1 MDTAAKIEDLAGHK
15 IISAQSSL
23 DSFCISLDKGVGFLL
38 TPNNANGNIET
49 KIVNTDEL
57 PQLNEAVCAVDWSWI
72 CGSQITSV
80 KISSNQV
87 AFQLSPA
94 GPLKIGTGSWQNKP
108 YLFFDP
114 YKAR

>member
-1 MDTAAKIEDLAGHK
+1 MSTPVKFEDLTGQK

-23 DSFCISLDKGVGFLL
+23 DSFCISLDKGSGLLL
-38 TPNNANGNIET
+38 TPNKASGHIET
-49 KIVNTDEL
+49 KVVDANEL

-72 CGSQITSV
+72 CGSQITSL
-80 KISSNQV
+80 KITSNQV